1 MKPLRRLIVP
11 ITVALLCVGCGS
23 ALQRRL
29 TVGELTAFRRYGWTG
44 MDDTLRVEIRC
55 RRALLVADACLTLYY
70 AGGELGRIELRGEAF
85 VAPRGDSEVPMRWR
99 IDLSDP
105 AAGYLIEKKMRAG
118 ETALFAVVFSG
129 RVCSGSRCRDISL
142 PMMPL
147 SDFLAI
153 FGVSLADM
161 QNRLYE

>member
-1 MKPLRRLIVP
+1 
-11 ITVALLCVGCGS
+11 
-23 ALQRRL
+23 
-29 TVGELTAFRRYGWTG
+29 
-44 MDDTLRVEIRC
+44 
-55 RRALLVADACLTLYY
+55 
-70 AGGELGRIELRGEAF
+70 
-85 VAPRGDSEVPMRWR
+85 
-99 IDLSDP
+99 
-105 AAGYLIEKKMRAG
+105 MRAG